1 MRTTRRDAE
10 AARYARGLK
19 AHSGSPASE
28 FWGEGRGAV
37 QGGGAVGGDI
47 EGADEGGVED
57 ADLEETRER
66 EEISRRI
73 ANRRNK
79 ATKETDARAVSD
91 GFAGDSR
98 IGESR
103 AEDAAAAV
111 RAALSA
117 VDARRAARPDPAVTI
132 ARLTERNRALRRELG
147 VAQRLMTGY
156 HAQLMTG
163 GAAFTFTELTEPT
176 EVEAQSRNAPFG
188 GAARAPPPAYAA
200 RRFSR
205 RPFEAPRVV
214 SRSRMQFQSGPREP
228 LASLRSTRR
237 AESKRT
243 AAELAVLRAERA
255 FAETAA
261 EADADGGAPTR
272 TSARL
277 SARTTPR
284 KKAHV
289 WAPRGSRRR

>member
-1 MRTTRRDAE
+1 M
-10 AARYARGLK
+10 
-19 AHSGSPASE
+19 
-28 FWGEGRGAV
+28 

-103 AEDAAAAV
+103 AEDAAAAFA
-111 RAALSA
+111 AALSA

-214 SRSRMQFQSGPREP
+214 SRSRAVPSAREP

-237 AESKRT
+237 ARSKRT
-243 AAELAVLRAERA
+243 AAELAVPRAERA
-255 FAETAA
+255 LVETAA
-261 EADADGGAPTR
+261 EADAAGGAPR
-272 TSARL
+272 GRARD
-277 SARTTPR
+277 
-284 KKAHV
+284 
-289 WAPRGSRRR
+289 